1 MLKNIKI
8 ANSYYDSATLM
19 LLTNK
24 LKEKLNLSS
33 EEIAIMMATEM
44 NKRIMDDAKL
54 LNEDGKNANSGDMLI
69 AIKTNL
75 SEDEILKI
83 LDETLNKKNKKTK
96 SDNLEINSVNEAIEA
111 CPDYNFAVVS
121 LPGAY
126 AAREVKKLLEADKHV
141 LLFSDNVSIEDE
153 IKLKDL
159 AISKNLLMM
168 GPDCGTAIINGI
180 GLGFS
185 NKVNKGNI
193 GIVAASGTG
202 LQEVACLI
210 SNNGGGISQA
220 FGTGGRDIQ
229 EAVGGKMML
238 HTLDYLINDDETKTI
253 VLVSKPPAKSVLEK
267 IKDKL
272 KGVNKKIVAVFLGA
286 SKDIFEGTNISY
298 AKTLEEAAYL
308 AIDKKIE
315 ENKEEIKVE
324 KGTKYI
330 RAIYCGG
337 TLAYETLLLLEEN
350 NLEVYSNLSKKEDKK
365 LNSKSLSKKH
375 TVLDMGDD
383 EFTVGKPHPMIDPSL
398 RSERLIKEALDP
410 ETAVIIVDIELG
422 YGSNDNAS
430 ILLAKDIRKIKEM
443 RPELPIIV
451 TICGSNLDY
460 QGYDKQKNI
469 LLSEGAIITN
479 SNAKAIELALK
490 GVKNV

>member
-267 IKDKL
+267 IKYKL

-324 KGTKYI
+324 KDTKYI